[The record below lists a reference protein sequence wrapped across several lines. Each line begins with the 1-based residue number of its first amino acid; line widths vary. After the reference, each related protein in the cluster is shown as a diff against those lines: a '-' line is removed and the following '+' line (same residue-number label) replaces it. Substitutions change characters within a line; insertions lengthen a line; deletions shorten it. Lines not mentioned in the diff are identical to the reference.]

1 MIFAYPHLIA
11 LSWASVIIFATLWG
25 VLLCKYIFCNKK
37 YMYDDVVTP
46 CSTVISEIYSVF
58 VYHSCVNGV
67 LFRTIVSLLLQI
79 YFGYEDIEFYMSIFM

>member
-1 MIFAYPHLIA
+1 
-11 LSWASVIIFATLWG
+11 
-25 VLLCKYIFCNKK
+25 
-37 YMYDDVVTP
+37 MYDDVVTP